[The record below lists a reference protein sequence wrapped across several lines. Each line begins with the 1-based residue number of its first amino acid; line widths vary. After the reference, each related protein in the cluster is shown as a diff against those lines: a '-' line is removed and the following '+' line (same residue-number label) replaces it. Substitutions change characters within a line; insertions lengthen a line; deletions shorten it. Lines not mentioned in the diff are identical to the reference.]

1 MLEDR
6 QYMRQPSFRSPWSAT
21 VVLLVVNA
29 VAFVLELICYGPH
42 LAIRPDDY
50 FALSAAGLRH
60 GYVWQLLTY
69 QFMHGGWLH
78 LLLNCWAIYVFGREV
93 EETLGR
99 KSFWALYFASGVV
112 GGLFQALAGV
122 LLGGAFAAPVV
133 GASAGAF
140 GLVAAFAML
149 YPEHP
154 LTLLAYFIIP
164 VRMRAKFLL
173 LISALVALAG
183 IAFPGPMAW
192 LGLGANIAHAAHL
205 GGMLTGIV
213 FVRYAIHWQWH
224 WPRRPEPQRRP
235 LRPLIR
241 IPRRNSAGESLH
253 QILANEDPPRED
265 SLADL
270 PPEEFVS
277 REVDPILDKI
287 SARGIQSLTA
297 RERRILETAREK
309 MARR

>member
-1 MLEDR
+1 M
-6 QYMRQPSFRSPWSAT
+6 
-21 VVLLVVNA
+21 
-29 VAFVLELICYGPH
+29 
-42 LAIRPDDY
+42 
-50 FALSAAGLRH
+50 
-60 GYVWQLLTY
+60 
-69 QFMHGGWLH
+69 
-78 LLLNCWAIYVFGREV
+78 
-93 EETLGR
+93 
-99 KSFWALYFASGVV
+99 
-112 GGLFQALAGV
+112 
-122 LLGGAFAAPVV
+122 
-133 GASAGAF
+133 
-140 GLVAAFAML
+140 
-149 YPEHP
+149 
-154 LTLLAYFIIP
+154 FIIP
-164 VRMRAKFLL
+164 VNLRAKFLL
-173 LISALVALAG
+173 LFSALLAVFG
-183 IAFPGPMAW
+183 ILFPMD
-192 LGLGANIAHAAHL
+192 NIAHAAHL

>member
-21 VVLLVVNA
+21 VVLLVLNVAAFIAQNVLYRFSTFPVNGW
-29 VAFVLELICYGPH
+29 L
-42 LAIRPDDY
+42 
-50 FALSAAGLRH
+50 ALSVEGLRH
-60 GYVWQLLTY
+60 GFVWQLLTY

-78 LLLNCWAIYVFGREV
+78 LLLNCWAIYMFGREV

-140 GLVAAFAML
+140 GLVAAFAVL
-149 YPEHP
+149 YPERP
-154 LTLLAYFIIP
+154 LTLLLLFIIP
-164 VRMRAKFLL
+164 VNLRAKFLL
-173 LISALVALAG
+173 LFSALLAVFG
-183 IAFPGPMAW
+183 ILFPMD
-192 LGLGANIAHAAHL
+192 NIAHAAHL

-224 WPRRPEPQRRP
+224 WPQRQGPQRRP

-241 IPRRNSAGESLH
+241 IPRRNSAGESLY
-253 QILANEDPPRED
+253 QVFTSEDPPHEEP
-265 SLADL
+265 SADL

-287 SARGIQSLTA
+287 SAHGIQSLTA